1 MRQTERTYALRAL
14 AALRSDG
21 WRLAEVYDGGI
32 RPRPVK
38 TDAEAVEAV
47 EAVEM
52 GAISLTHPNYGTA
65 TLRLLFQNGEPEE
78 VIYDYTARDLDALD
92 AIDNALA
99 SLPVRAWASPSADT
113 PDDTDA
119 EAETAARNREAAPY
133 DAGDYRRGPEDG
145 EDYGIARQHWA

>member
-38 TDAEAVEAV
+38 TGAEAVEAV

-78 VIYDYTARDLDALD
+78 VIYDYTALDLDALD

-99 SLPVRAWASPSADT
+99 YLPARDWA
-113 PDDTDA
+113 
-119 EAETAARNREAAPY
+119 R
-133 DAGDYRRGPEDG
+133 
-145 EDYGIARQHWA
+145 